1 MASYWNSAVTAD
13 KLLMKGY
20 APVRERKYMGYWDL
34 CFQFPVAEFIAH
46 SQLPCLII
54 SWQLAFFSPKSH
66 LNSQLYPAQD
76 TDNNNDEWPFRNMS
90 NASSTLSCTMHTTI
104 ILITAHTFCY
114 ICFFRPL
121 LYMMQHIDVNKTD
134 GSPAPARNN
143 SNNNNI

>member
-20 APVRERKYMGYWDL
+20 APVRERKYKG
-34 CFQFPVAEFIAH
+34 FVFPIYSGRIYS
-46 SQLPCLII
+46 SQSVTVSHYILTI
-54 SWQLAFFSPKSH
+54 SFFFPKSH